1 MYKEI
6 VHSLECTGFEKEKIG
21 KFIKASKIMYHWMF
35 VYKCKAHDVKLYI
48 SLLSHNKELTVDDY
62 IVLERSK
69 IKEQFVFS
77 FNVNE
82 LKLTIIQIGS
92 EYELR
97 INSIPFINLLSVNIN
112 KMNYDSVMIQPTLVY
127 NTTIVNQNKPK
138 CKMFNFTIGKKKKGN
153 YFLYNDNKENI
164 KINNESDLNDKLL

>member
-6 VHSLECTGFEKEKIG
+6 VHSLECTGFEKVKVG
-21 KFIKASKIMYHWMF
+21 KLIKASKIMYHWMF
-35 VYKCKAHDVKLYI
+35 VYKYKAHDIKLYI
-48 SLLSHNKELTVDDY
+48 SLFSHNKELTVDHY

-82 LKLTIIQIGS
+82 LKLTLIQIGS

-97 INSIPFINLLSVNIN
+97 INSIPFINLLSVNRN
-112 KMNYDSVMIQPTLVY
+112 KINYDSVMIHPTVVY

-138 CKMFNFTIGKKKKGN
+138 CKMFNFSIGKKKKDN
-153 YFLYNDNKENI
+153 YFLYNDKEN
-164 KINNESDLNDKLL
+164 KQINNQSDLNDRLL